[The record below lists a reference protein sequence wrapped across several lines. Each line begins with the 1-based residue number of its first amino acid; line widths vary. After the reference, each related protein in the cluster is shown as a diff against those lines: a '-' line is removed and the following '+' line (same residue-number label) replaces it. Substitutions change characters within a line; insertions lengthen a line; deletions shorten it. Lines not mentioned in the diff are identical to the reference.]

1 MAQLAVLGLASAGA
15 VTGGLLFGPTG
26 ASAGWLVGSTIG
38 SLLFQEKLKEKG
50 PRLSDLKVQDSAYGK
65 HLQIVFGAM
74 RVAGEV
80 IWATD
85 IEAEENEAEVGG
97 KGFGG
102 GTEVTT
108 VSYFANFAVSLCE
121 GPIQAVRRI
130 WADSQLLVDFGED
143 NKGPTYKYGA
153 EHYRIHL
160 GGEDQEPD
168 PFIERFEGVG
178 NVPGYKGQAIIVF
191 RRLPLADFGGAHVPN
206 IIAEVVAIS
215 SPAFPYE
222 TQLVD
227 PFVPVD
233 LAGDFDQNFLPD
245 LTGEYIYAF
254 SSTTPAG
261 QPSSTKDGIRFR
273 QQDGRIER
281 YAVGFNLDD
290 AAWQYDAD
298 WVFSRPF
305 PMTSTAEN
313 PVFLKGAPTP
323 HPYADILAVGFFEGL
338 NVDGFCFLDQ
348 EFQYIG
354 PCVAI
359 GDNATYDHG
368 AWIPNPLQGFSWF
381 LPLGVAVAP
390 AVYKVQDDLRMAYQA
405 WIAGTPNHLGVR
417 SLPQTIGVQSIPGV
431 CDLIA
436 REGVWGIGEQS
447 LDWAYDP
454 VGQRAW
460 VLSRPTSGTDWH
472 VTAFALDEASTF
484 GFAATVGPAM
494 VAGGHVPAGQQAQFL
509 TYDSW
514 SQTLVVA
521 TTQGSG
527 ITGQRLFKLDR
538 RHRLE
543 WDYLRS
549 FLPLRD
555 PDHQ

>member
-26 ASAGWLVGSTIG
+26 ASAGWLVGSTVG

-65 HLQIVFGAM
+65 HLPIVFGAM

-85 IEAEENEAEVGG
+85 IEAEENQAEVGG

-121 GPIQAVRRI
+121 GPIQAVRRV
-130 WADSQLLVDFGED
+130 WADSQLIVDFSET

-191 RRLPLADFGGAHVPN
+191 RRLPLADFGGARVPN
-206 IIAEVVAIS
+206 ITAEVVGIS
-215 SPAFPYE
+215 SPAFPYD

-227 PFVPVD
+227 PFVPAD
-233 LAGDFDQNFLPD
+233 LAGDFAQNFLPD
-245 LTGEYIYAF
+245 LTGEFIYAF

-261 QPSSTKDGIRFR
+261 QPSSTKDGIRIR

-281 YAVGFNLDD
+281 YATGFNLDD
-290 AAWQYDAD
+290 GAWQYDAD

-305 PMTSTAEN
+305 PMTSTAED

-323 HPYADILAVGFFEGL
+323 HP
-338 NVDGFCFLDQ
+338 
-348 EFQYIG
+348 
-354 PCVAI
+354 
-359 GDNATYDHG
+359 T
-368 AWIPNPLQGFSWF
+368 
-381 LPLGVAVAP
+381 
-390 AVYKVQDDLRMAYQA
+390 
-405 WIAGTPNHLGVR
+405 
-417 SLPQTIGVQSIPGV
+417 
-431 CDLIA
+431 
-436 REGVWGIGEQS
+436 
-447 LDWAYDP
+447 
-454 VGQRAW
+454 
-460 VLSRPTSGTDWH
+460 PTSWRW
-472 VTAFALDEASTF
+472 ASSR
-484 GFAATVGPAM
+484 A
-494 VAGGHVPAGQQAQFL
+494 
-509 TYDSW
+509 
-514 SQTLVVA
+514 
-521 TTQGSG
+521 
-527 ITGQRLFKLDR
+527 
-538 RHRLE
+538 
-543 WDYLRS
+543 
-549 FLPLRD
+549 
-555 PDHQ
+555 